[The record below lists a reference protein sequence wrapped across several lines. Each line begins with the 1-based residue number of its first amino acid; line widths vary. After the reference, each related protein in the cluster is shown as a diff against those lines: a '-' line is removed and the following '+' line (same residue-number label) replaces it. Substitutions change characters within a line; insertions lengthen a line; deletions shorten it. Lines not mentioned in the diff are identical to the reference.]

1 MKKRQIGQHP
11 IEVTEIGFGSLVMSF
26 GQLDLPPE
34 KGAEIVSYA
43 LTRGINLIDTAQF
56 YQTYPHL
63 RLALRSWNGPD
74 PVICSKS
81 LAPDGYGIYKAI
93 EEARRSLDRDVIDVF
108 FLHEVYGLDD
118 LWYRRPALEA
128 LNEAKAKGKIRL
140 TGISTHHS
148 DVAEEAAASD
158 GVDVLF
164 PLVNVASMGIRRGD
178 GFGTKEEIE
187 RAIATAAANGKGVFG
202 MKAFGGG
209 PLLPR
214 YRECLDY
221 ALNIPGLTSEMI
233 GFGSCEEVD
242 RIFDYLDG
250 TLPADY
256 APDMN
261 RKELFIEETDCIG
274 CGACVERCPNGAL
287 HLNADGF
294 SEVDRRLCMT
304 CGYCAPVCPMR
315 AIIMLTKRQD

>member
-1 MKKRQIGQHP
+1 MMKKRQIGRYP
-11 IEVTEIGFGSLVMSF
+11 LKVSEIGFGSLVMSF
-26 GQLDLPPE
+26 GQLDLKPE

-43 LTRGINLIDTAQF
+43 LSRGINLIDTAQF
-56 YQTYPHL
+56 YKTYDHI
-63 RLALRSWNGPD
+63 RLALRRWNGED

-81 LAPDGYGIYKAI
+81 LAPDAYGITKAI

-118 LWYRRPALEA
+118 LWYREAALEA
-128 LNEAKAKGKIRL
+128 LSDAKAKGTIRL
-140 TGISTHHS
+140 AGISTHHS
-148 DVAEEAAASD
+148 DVAEAAAEND
-158 GVDVLF
+158 AVDVLF

-178 GFGTKEEIE
+178 GFGTKEEME
-187 RAIATAAANGKGVFG
+187 RAILTASKNGKGVFG

-209 PLLPR
+209 PLLSR

-221 ALNIPGLTSEMI
+221 ALNVPGLTSEMI

-242 RIFDYLDG
+242 RIFEYLEG

-274 CGACVERCPNGAL
+274 CGACVLRCPNGAL
-287 HLNADGF
+287 HVNRDGV

-315 AIIMLTKRQD
+315 AIIMLTKRG